1 MFAYIVSGAVIYT
14 VWEGWTLTDA
24 TYFSFITLSTIGFGD
39 FVPGQKLVFQLSGF
53 YTQSQIN

>member
-39 FVPGQKLVFQLSGF
+39 FVPGQKLVFFTKAKL
-53 YTQSQIN
+53 T